1 MFGNHGLG
9 GLLEEGAHEES
20 PKCLGGNLGDLGNFA
35 KVSMLLIKRP
45 SETQFSISDGLFKV
59 GLIMFGDNH
68 VAVGKQKKPTFKANF

>member
-1 MFGNHGLG
+1 
-9 GLLEEGAHEES
+9 
-20 PKCLGGNLGDLGNFA
+20 
-35 KVSMLLIKRP
+35 MLLIKRP